1 MISKLKI
8 LTVADWEAMSH
19 GDGNR
24 YEIIEGE
31 LFVSCSP
38 GLTHQRVISN
48 LFTLFALFLEKNPIG
63 EILTDMGVILSKF
76 SAVIPDL
83 VVFLNETSDT
93 IITGDRLTGPTDL
106 VIEVISSGS
115 ANSRRDRVDKLRLYS
130 KHEVPEYWIVD
141 PRKLTVEQYVSD
153 GSSLKLKQTLKRE
166 EERLS
171 STAIPGFSCLLSQIF
186 RHFGKR

>member
-1 MISKLKI
+1 MITKVKT
-8 LTVADWEAMSH
+8 LTIDDWEAMPH

-38 GLTHQRVISN
+38 GLTHQRVVMN
-48 LFTLFALFLEKNPIG
+48 LITLFVLFLENNPIG
-63 EILTDMGVILSKF
+63 EILTDVGVILSRY
-76 SAVIPDL
+76 SGVIPDV

-106 VIEVISSGS
+106 VIEVISPGS
-115 ANSRRDRVDKLRLYS
+115 ANVRRDRVDKLKLYS
-130 KHEVPEYWIVD
+130 KHRVPEYWIVD
-141 PRKLTVEQYVSD
+141 PANLTVDQYVLH
-153 GSSLKLKQTLKRE
+153 GSSLKLSQTVQRE

-171 STAIPGFSCLLSQIF
+171 SSAIPGFSCLLSQIF
-186 RHFGKR
+186 RRI